1 MNKTLQALMK
11 KLHWQLSELRLQL
24 QAVDQ
29 QLAQINQQ
37 RDDNQQKIVKA
48 CAIPAFIMP
57 EREISRLHFMIR
69 QQQQQV
75 ELNTNKTALLSQ
87 QLTLNSRQLRI
98 NTELKMLEKHQENQL
113 KNTQQQRIVKQQ
125 NDSDEWVLQR
135 REPT

>member
-1 MNKTLQALMK
+1 
-11 KLHWQLSELRLQL
+11 
-24 QAVDQ
+24 
-29 QLAQINQQ
+29 
-37 RDDNQQKIVKA
+37 
-48 CAIPAFIMP
+48 MP

-69 QQQQQV
+69 QQQQQD

-87 QLTLNSRQLRI
+87 QLTLNSRQLRL